1 MSQLTKSAKAQ
12 KNAFLAS
19 FKSFNAAAVVILS
32 TERESVLVP
41 YFEKAGAPATDA
53 SKQAQKDWARAAVL
67 PFLPACTIAAV
78 GGVAFTTNKEKAHT
92 FEEGTTADAFR
103 NCGVLS
109 SELGAKIAEDKGRAV
124 YFYREKQKRVP
135 RIKQDLGA
143 AGKIYETDKSGARV
157 FDLVTV
163 REYVC
168 TRGDVY
174 PAAEFIAALFLALGV
189 TQAIA
194 AEAAEAM
201 REKAAKAIQA
211 AEQAAARAAATAA
224 KAAEQAKKAKERA
237 NDKKKAAAEKAA
249 AEGMT
254 AEEAQ
259 KVVQAAT
266 AKQAAEQAEKAE
278 QASKAKG
285 ECCKGSCKQT
295 KKENARDLHNYEKMT
310 K

>member
-12 KNAFLAS
+12 KTAFLAN
-19 FKSFNAAAVVILS
+19 FKSFNAAAVVVLS
-32 TERESVLVP
+32 TDRDPVLVP
-41 YFEKAGAPATDA
+41 YFESAGAPATDA

-67 PFLPACTIAAV
+67 PFLPACTISAV
-78 GGVAFTTNKEKAHT
+78 GGVTFTTNKEKAHT

-103 NCGVLS
+103 NCGALS

-124 YFYREKQKRVP
+124 YFYRERQKRVP

-157 FDLVTV
+157 FDVVTV

-168 TRGDVY
+168 KRGDAY
-174 PAAEFIAALFLALGV
+174 PAAEFIGALFLALGV

-201 REKAAKAIQA
+201 KEKAAKAIQA

-259 KVVQAAT
+259 KVVQAA
-266 AKQAAEQAEKAE
+266 AAKDAEKQAERAE

-285 ECCKGSCKQT
+285 ENVRKKANTRT
-295 KKENARDLHNYEKMT
+295 KASEQVTT

>member
-1 MSQLTKSAKAQ
+1 MSQLTQAAKAQ
-12 KNAFLAS
+12 KTAFLAN

-32 TERESVLVP
+32 TNRDSVLVP
-41 YFEKAGAPATDA
+41 YFAAAGAPATDA
-53 SKQAQKDWARAAVL
+53 SKQAQKDWSRAAVL

-78 GGVAFTTNKEKAHT
+78 GGVTFTTNKEKAHT

-124 YFYREKQKRVP
+124 YFYRERQKRVP

-157 FDLVTV
+157 FDVVTV
-163 REYVC
+163 REYIC
-168 TRGDVY
+168 KRGDVY
-174 PAAEFIAALFLALGV
+174 PAAEFIGALFLALGV

-201 REKAAKAIQA
+201 KEKAAKAIQA

-237 NDKKKAAAEKAA
+237 NDKKKAAAKKAA

-259 KVVQAAT
+259 KVVQAAA
-266 AKQAAEQAEKAE
+266 AKDAAKKAEKSEGESMKAGENVRKKANTRTKASE
-278 QASKAKG
+278 QVT
-285 ECCKGSCKQT
+285 T
-295 KKENARDLHNYEKMT
+295 K
-310 K
+310 

>member
-1 MSQLTKSAKAQ
+1 MSILTKSAKAQ

-19 FKSFNAAAVVILS
+19 FKSFNSAAVVILS

-67 PFLPACTIAAV
+67 PFLPACTISAV
-78 GGVAFTTNKEKAHT
+78 GGVTFTTNKEKAHT

-103 NCGVLS
+103 NCGSLS
-109 SELGAKIAEDKGRAV
+109 SELGASMGDGKGRAV

-168 TRGDVY
+168 KRGDVY

-237 NDKKKAAAEKAA
+237 NDKKRAAAEKAA

-259 KVVQAAT
+259 KVVQVAT
-266 AKQAAEQAEKAE
+266 AKQAAEQAEQAE
-278 QASKAKG
+278 QASKARG
-285 ECCKGSCKQT
+285 ENVRKKANTRTKASKQVST
-295 KKENARDLHNYEKMT
+295 K
-310 K
+310 

>member
-12 KNAFLAS
+12 KTAFLAN
-19 FKSFNAAAVVILS
+19 FKSFNAAAVVVLS
-32 TERESVLVP
+32 TDRDPVLVP
-41 YFEKAGAPATDA
+41 YFESAGAPATDA

-78 GGVAFTTNKEKAHT
+78 GGVTFTTNKEKAHT

-103 NCGVLS
+103 NCGALS

-124 YFYREKQKRVP
+124 YFYRERQKRVP

-157 FDLVTV
+157 FDVVTV

-168 TRGDVY
+168 KRGDVY
-174 PAAEFIAALFLALGV
+174 PAAEFIGALFLALGV

-201 REKAAKAIQA
+201 KEKAAKAIQA

-259 KVVQAAT
+259 KVVQAAAAKDA
-266 AKQAAEQAEKAE
+266 AKQAEQAE

-285 ECCKGSCKQT
+285 ENVRKKANTRT
-295 KKENARDLHNYEKMT
+295 KASEQVTT

>member
-1 MSQLTKSAKAQ
+1 MSILTKSAKAQ
-12 KNAFLAS
+12 KSAFLAN
-19 FKSFNAAAVVILS
+19 FKSFNSAAVVILS

-41 YFEKAGAPATDA
+41 YFSAAGAPATDA

-67 PFLPACTIAAV
+67 PFLPACSISAV
-78 GGVAFTTNKEKAHT
+78 GGVTFTSNKEKAYT

-103 NCGVLS
+103 NCGALS
-109 SELGAKIAEDKGRAV
+109 FELGTKIADNKGRAV
-124 YFYREKQKRVP
+124 YFFREKQKRVP
-135 RIKQDLGA
+135 RVKQDLGA

-157 FDLVTV
+157 FDVVTV
-163 REYVC
+163 REYIC
-168 TRGDVY
+168 KRGDVY

-201 REKAAKAIQA
+201 KEKAAKAIQA

-249 AEGMT
+249 SEGMT
-254 AEEAQ
+254 AEEAA
-259 KVVQAAT
+259 KIVNEAA
-266 AKQAAEQAEKAE
+266 ARKAAEQAEKAE

-285 ECCKGSCKQT
+285 EGCKGSCKQT

>member
-12 KNAFLAS
+12 KNAFLAN
-19 FKSFNAAAVVILS
+19 FKSFNSAAVVVLS
-32 TERESVLVP
+32 TDRDTVLVP
-41 YFEKAGAPATDA
+41 YFSAAGAPATDA

-67 PFLPACTIAAV
+67 PFLPACTISAV
-78 GGVAFTTNKEKAHT
+78 GGVSFTTNKEKAHT

-103 NCGVLS
+103 NCGALS

-124 YFYREKQKRVP
+124 YFYRERQKRVP

-168 TRGDVY
+168 KRGDVY

-201 REKAAKAIQA
+201 KEKAAKAIQA

-259 KVVQAAT
+259 KVVQAAVNKR
-266 AKQAAEQAEKAE
+266 AAEQAEQAEKA
-278 QASKAKG
+278 SKEKG
-285 ECCKGSCKQT
+285 ENVRKKANTRT
-295 KKENARDLHNYEKMT
+295 KASQQITT

>member
-12 KNAFLAS
+12 KAAFMAN

-32 TERESVLVP
+32 TNRDPVLVP
-41 YFEKAGAPATDA
+41 YFESAGAPATDA
-53 SKQAQKDWARAAVL
+53 SKQAQKDWARAAVM
-67 PFLPACTIAAV
+67 PFLPACTIC
-78 GGVAFTTNKEKAHT
+78 GGVTFSTNKEKAHV

-103 NCGVLS
+103 NCGALT
-109 SELGAKIAEDKGRAV
+109 SELGANMGNGKGRAV
-124 YFYREKQKRVP
+124 YFYRERQKRVP

-157 FDLVTV
+157 FDVVTV
-163 REYVC
+163 REYIC
-168 TRGDVY
+168 KRGDVY
-174 PAAEFIAALFLALGV
+174 PAAEFIGALFLALGV

-201 REKAAKAIQA
+201 KEKAAKAIQA
-211 AEQAAARAAATAA
+211 AEQAAARAAATAE
-224 KAAEQAKKAKERA
+224 KAAEQAKEAKKRA

-259 KVVQAAT
+259 KIVQAVA
-266 AKQAAEQAEKAE
+266 AKDAEQQATKAE
-278 QASKAKG
+278 EASKAKG
-285 ECCKGSCKQT
+285 ENVRKRTNTRT
-295 KKENARDLHNYEKMT
+295 KASEQVTT

>member
-1 MSQLTKSAKAQ
+1 MSQLTKAAKAQ
-12 KNAFLAS
+12 KIAALAN
-19 FKSFNAAAVVILS
+19 FKSFNAAAVVVLS
-32 TERESVLVP
+32 TDRDPVLVP
-41 YFEKAGAPATDA
+41 YFESAGAPATDA

-67 PFLPACTIAAV
+67 PFLPACTISAV
-78 GGVAFTTNKEKAHT
+78 GGVTFTTNKEKAHT

-103 NCGVLS
+103 NCGALQM
-109 SELGAKIAEDKGRAV
+109 ETGAKLAEDKGRAV

-168 TRGDVY
+168 KRGDVY

-201 REKAAKAIQA
+201 KEKAAKAIQA

-224 KAAEQAKKAKERA
+224 KAAEQAKKASERA
-237 NDKKKAAAEKAA
+237 QEKAAKAAEVRA

-254 AEEAQ
+254 SE
-259 KVVQAAT
+259 QAAKIVNE
-266 AKQAAEQAEKAE
+266 AEARKAAEQAEKAE
-278 QASKAKG
+278 QESKRKG
-285 ECCKGSCKQT
+285 ENVRKKSNSRT
-295 KKENARDLHNYEKMT
+295 KASQQVTT

>member
-1 MSQLTKSAKAQ
+1 MSLLSKAAKAQ
-12 KNAFLAS
+12 KIASLAN
-19 FKSFNAAAVVILS
+19 FKSFNAAAIVVLS
-32 TERESVLVP
+32 TDRDPVLVP
-41 YFEKAGAPATDA
+41 YFEAAAAPATDA

-67 PFLPACTIAAV
+67 PFLPACTIC
-78 GGVAFTTNKEKAHT
+78 GGVTFSTNKERAQI

-103 NCGVLS
+103 NCGALS
-109 SELGAKIAEDKGRAV
+109 SELGANMGEGKGRAV
-124 YFYREKQKRVP
+124 YFYRERQKRVP

-157 FDLVTV
+157 FDVVTV

-168 TRGDVY
+168 ERGDVY
-174 PAAEFIAALFLALGV
+174 PAAEFIGALFLALGV

-201 REKAAKAIQA
+201 KEKAAKAIQA

-254 AEEAQ
+254 AEQAQ
-259 KVVQAAT
+259 KIVQAVAAKDAEKAAT
-266 AKQAAEQAEKAE
+266 KAE

-285 ECCKGSCKQT
+285 ENVRKRTNTRT
-295 KKENARDLHNYEKMT
+295 KASQQVTT